1 MRLRAWFA
9 VAALAL
15 ASFAAQ
21 AATPAAAPVLGRD
34 YIEIPG
40 GQPFAPAPGKIEVA
54 EVFGYV
60 CPHCAHFESQL
71 AAWQRRQPADVA
83 LTRVPAPF
91 GGYWLPYARAYFA
104 AERLGVVG
112 KTHQAL
118 FDALHVNG
126 TLPIQNVSIDELA
139 TFYAGYGVKPDVF
152 SAAIRS
158 AEVDAQIKHAEDFL
172 TKSDTDS
179 TPSLIV
185 AGRYK
190 VVGAKSY
197 DELLRIADAL
207 VAMER
212 AKRRGGKAK

>member
-1 MRLRAWFA
+1 MRLRGWLA
-9 VAALAL
+9 VALLAS
-15 ASFAAQ
+15 ASFATQ
-21 AATPAAAPVLGRD
+21 AATPAAAPVLGSE
-34 YIEIPG
+34 YIEIPD

-60 CPHCAHFESQL
+60 CPHCAHFEPQL
-71 AAWQRRQPADVA
+71 AAWQRRQPADVK

-112 KTHQAL
+112 RTHQAM

-139 TFYAGYGVKPDVF
+139 AFYAGYGVMPEIF
-152 SAAIRS
+152 SATIRS
-158 AEVDAQIKHAEDFL
+158 AEIDAQIKRTEDFL
-172 TKSDTDS
+172 TRSDTDS
-179 TPSLIV
+179 TPALIV

-190 VVGAKSY
+190 VIGAKSY
-197 DELLRIADAL
+197 DDLLRIADAL

-212 AKRRGGKAK
+212 ARRRGGKAN

>member
-1 MRLRAWFA
+1 MRLRAWLA
-9 VAALAL
+9 VAVFAS

-21 AATPAAAPVLGRD
+21 AATPAAAPVLGSE
-34 YIEIPG
+34 YLEIPG
-40 GQPFAPAPGKIEVA
+40 GQPFAPVPGKIEVA

-60 CPHCAHFESQL
+60 CPHCAHFEPQL
-71 AAWQRRQPADVA
+71 AAWQARQPADVK

-112 KTHQAL
+112 KTHQAM

-126 TLPIQNVSIDELA
+126 TLPTQNVSVDELA
-139 TFYAGYGVKPDVF
+139 TFYAGYGVKPETF
-152 SAAIRS
+152 SATIRS
-158 AEVDAQIKHAEDFL
+158 AEIDAQIKHAEDFL
-172 TKSDTDS
+172 TRSDTDS
-179 TPSLIV
+179 TPALIV

-190 VVGAKSY
+190 VIGAKSY
-197 DELLRIADAL
+197 DDLLRIADAL